1 MSKAIQT
8 KGSAGHVGGELSPER
23 PFACCARNLRLSPL
37 YDRLGVISNTFG
49 VFWKSEKPVENIDPD
64 ILASLG
70 QATAVKSWLAASMD
84 KTMRL
89 QLQAPPDFWLEF
101 S

>member
-1 MSKAIQT
+1 MSKTIQT
-8 KGSAGHVGGELSPER
+8 KGSAGHVDGELSPER
-23 PFACCARNLRLSPL
+23 PYACCARNLKLNPF
-37 YDRLGVISNTFG
+37 YDRLGMISNTFG
-49 VFWKSEKPVENIDPD
+49 VFWKSEKPAENIDRA

-70 QATAVKSWLAASMD
+70 WVTDVKHWLTASMD

-89 QLQAPPDFWLEF
+89 QLYAPSDFWLQF